1 MPVTQALLIDGDII
15 LHRFGHANQTKV
27 VWEVGEEASV
37 AVGDPEQT
45 LEDVDSFIMGLSHKF
60 KKAEPIICLSG
71 PRNFRYAVLESYKWN
86 RKNLEK
92 PVLFNTIKAH
102 LWKNYI
108 VLMQDVLEGDDLMGI
123 MSTEARGK
131 YIICSIDKDMMQI
144 PGRHYNW
151 NTQRRTMQT
160 VNAANHFF
168 YRQILTGDPGDGY
181 TGIPGCGPVKA
192 DKILDGLDQSHE
204 AYWKAITAAY
214 EAAGLC
220 EADAIVQAR
229 VARILRRGDYDY
241 DKKEVHLWTPTQP

>member
-1 MPVTQALLIDGDII
+1 
-15 LHRFGHANQTKV
+15 
-27 VWEVGEEASV
+27 
-37 AVGDPEQT
+37 
-45 LEDVDSFIMGLSHKF
+45 
-60 KKAEPIICLSG
+60 
-71 PRNFRYAVLESYKWN
+71 
-86 RKNLEK
+86 
-92 PVLFNTIKAH
+92 
-102 LWKNYI
+102 
-108 VLMQDVLEGDDLMGI
+108 MQDVLEGDDLMGI

-160 VNAANHFF
+160 ANAANHFF

-204 AYWKAITAAY
+204 AYWGAITAAY

>member
-27 VWEVGEEASV
+27 VWEAGAEASV
-37 AVGDPEQT
+37 AVGDPDEA
-45 LEDVDSFIMGLSHKF
+45 LKAVDDFIVGLSTKF
-60 KKAEPIICLSG
+60 RKAEPIICLSG

-102 LWKNYI
+102 LWKNYV
-108 VLMQDVLEGDDLMGI
+108 VLMQDILEGDDLMGI

-151 NTQRRTMQT
+151 NSQRRTMQT
-160 VNAANHFF
+160 VAAANHFF

-192 DKILDGLDQSHE
+192 DKILLGLEGESHE
-204 AYWKAITAAY
+204 NYWGAITEAY
-214 EAAGLC
+214 TSAGLC
-220 EADAIVQAR
+220 EADAVVQAR

-241 DKKEVHLWTPTQP
+241 DKKEVHLWTP